1 LLAAQNILICMEH
14 LYSNEGAQF
23 DTVLQGV
30 GSVVICNL
38 HFLLCSTFIRFM
50 ASLGA
55 MVSTPKQINTMNEFK
70 ANGHK

>member
-1 LLAAQNILICMEH
+1 MFLICMEH
-14 LYSNEGAQF
+14 LHSNEGAQF
-23 DTVLQGV
+23 DTVLRGV

-38 HFLLCSTFIRFM
+38 RFLLCSAFICFM

-70 ANGHK
+70 TNGHR

>member
-1 LLAAQNILICMEH
+1 MEH
-14 LYSNEGAQF
+14 LHSNEGARF

-38 HFLLCSTFIRFM
+38 RFLLYSAFIRFM

-55 MVSTPKQINTMNEFK
+55 MVSTPRQINTMNEFK
-70 ANGHK
+70 TNGHK

>member
-1 LLAAQNILICMEH
+1 MEH
-14 LYSNEGAQF
+14 LHSNEGAQF

-38 HFLLCSTFIRFM
+38 GFLLCSAFIRFM

-55 MVSTPKQINTMNEFK
+55 MVSTPKQIDTMNEFK
-70 ANGHK
+70 TSRHN

>member
-1 LLAAQNILICMEH
+1 MEH
-14 LYSNEGAQF
+14 LHSYEGAQF

-38 HFLLCSTFIRFM
+38 HFLLCSAFIHLK

-70 ANGHK
+70 TNGHK